1 MRREQAFEFHETGS
15 LEQDEIARP
24 DGDFGR
30 HFRVMDQGRRR
41 KSGIDCGIGDLFG
54 LGADAEKQ
62 VRAET
67 GGLGTDEAMEF
78 LAHIAEFAHIAED
91 GHMAALRG
99 GFGEGFEGGLHAGG
113 IGIVGIVDVTDSVFL
128 YDLPTHGGTRGGLDA
143 GGDLFRKDAA
153 YTGGSDSQKGVV
165 DHVDA
170 WNARFHHVCEIC
182 LFFADGKRAD
192 RFIEDL
198 RDKIGCTGVVLGE
211 NGG

>member
-15 LEQDEIARP
+15 LEQDEIAGLERK
-24 DGDFGR
+24 FR
-30 HFRVMDQGRRR
+30 RNFRVMKEGGRR
-41 KSGIDCGIGDLFG
+41 KSGFDCGVGDLQG
-54 LGADAEKQ
+54 LRADAEEQ
-62 VRAET
+62 IRVDA
-67 GGLGTDEAMEF
+67 GGHGSDEPVEF
-78 LAHIAEFAHIAED
+78 LTFVAEFAHIAED

-170 WNARFHHVCEIC
+170 RNARFHHVCEIC